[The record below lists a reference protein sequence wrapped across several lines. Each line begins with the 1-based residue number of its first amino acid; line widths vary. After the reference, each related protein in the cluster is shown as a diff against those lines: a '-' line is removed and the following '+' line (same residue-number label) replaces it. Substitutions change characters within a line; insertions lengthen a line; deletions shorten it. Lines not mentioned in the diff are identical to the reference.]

1 MDRIA
6 NIINS
11 SDNKVTTEIFV
22 GIAICVAIYLVLYI
36 IRMAMNKVSSSAEDS
51 PILLD
56 GLVNAKY
63 SRNVKQNPNEQ
74 YAKTLKRSMNENGI
88 EYSYSLWLYIDGE
101 TWHSLPA
108 TDSTVWKHIFH
119 KGPKIETF
127 GSSDPKDLSPIQCP
141 GLWLHPSNNV
151 MRLYVNSYN
160 DTNEYVEISNLPVKK
175 WIHFVY
181 TQSNFVS
188 NIYINGRLK
197 STHTLLTLPRQNYYD
212 LYMTENGGFHG
223 YLSSFQYF
231 NYVLAPSQIYDLAK
245 AGPSLKENSQ
255 GHQQTE
261 TLTHMVNNQPYLSNR
276 WWVEDITMN

>member
-11 SDNKVTTEIFV
+11 SDNKVATEIFV
-22 GIAICVAIYLVLYI
+22 GITICLAIYLVLYI

-51 PILLD
+51 PVLLD

-101 TWHSLPA
+101 TWHSVPA
-108 TDSTVWKHIFH
+108 SDSPVWKHIFH
-119 KGPKIETF
+119 KGPKIEAF
-127 GSSDPKDLSPIQCP
+127 GNADPKMVSPIQCP

-151 MRLYVNSYN
+151 MRLYVNSYS

-188 NIYINGRLK
+188 NIYVNGRLK

-231 NYVLAPSQIYDLAK
+231 NYVLSPSQIYDLAK
-245 AGPSLKENSQ
+245 AGPSLKENTQ
-255 GHQQTE
+255 GYQQTE
-261 TLTHMVNNQPYLSNR
+261 SGTHMVNNQPYLSNR